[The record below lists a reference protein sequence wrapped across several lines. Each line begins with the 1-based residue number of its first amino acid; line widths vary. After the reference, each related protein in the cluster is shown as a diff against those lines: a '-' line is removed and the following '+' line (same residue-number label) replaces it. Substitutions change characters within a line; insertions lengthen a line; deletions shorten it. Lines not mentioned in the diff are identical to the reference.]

1 MLGAGRGLCVL
12 LSSSFRANL
21 RTPDDRMKRAGVC
34 VCLSRG
40 EGVHTC
46 RRLRGA
52 RPRTTPRGSGVS
64 RRDFVLPTPR
74 EAASKMTVWNVS

>member
-21 RTPDDRMKRAGVC
+21 RTLDDRMKRAGVY

-40 EGVHTC
+40 EGVHAC

-52 RPRTTPRGSGVS
+52 RPCAAPRGRGVS
-64 RRDFVLPTPR
+64 RGDFILPTPR
-74 EAASKMTVWNVS
+74 EAASEVTVWNVS